1 MSELAV
7 RIHPGDLHF
16 NAAHFIPFNGTCEN
30 LHGHNF
36 HVEIEARGDAVRDA
50 FVIDFVLLNR
60 LAAAICAELHDGVL
74 LPGQSE
80 EVHIREQDGMVAV
93 ESYGKRFL
101 LPKENAII
109 LPMPNTTAEMLAMHI
124 GDRLV
129 QELDRHHALASL
141 NSLQVAV
148 EEADRQWGIHQ
159 RRFDG
164 RH

>member
-7 RIHPGDLHF
+7 RVHPGELHF
-16 NAAHFIPFNGTCEN
+16 NAAHFITFDGTCEN

-50 FVIDFVLLNR
+50 FVIDFVLLTR
-60 LAAAICAELHDGVL
+60 LAADICGELHDGVL

-80 EVHIREQDGMVAV
+80 EVIIREQDGMVAV

-101 LPKENAII
+101 FPKESSII

-124 GDRLV
+124 GNRLV
-129 QELDRHHALASL
+129 DALERHDGLAGLS
-141 NSLQVAV
+141 SLQVAV
-148 EEADRQWGIHQ
+148 EEADRQWGIH
-159 RRFDG
+159 RRCFDG
-164 RH
+164 QR